1 MTSLQLN
8 ILLLLLGAIQGAI
21 LFLLLYK
28 KRESLPGYAF
38 LAGYLCVMIFQIMM
52 KVMSKMW
59 LWQSM
64 KPVYFFS
71 YQLPL
76 IYGPLVWLFIKHFTR
91 RSSNGKKD
99 ILHLLLAVVLGT
111 FFTFLSLRLGPALP
125 GEWLISGPRKI
136 ALQIISLSVYHYLAF
151 RMLRDYWAGLPI
163 QLIAFYK
170 DGLNWVRQFIISSF
184 IICSAISV
192 IIYLMY
198 IHFPHWYNARWGFV
212 MLTVFIYW
220 ISYRSWVQPELF
232 NAISHYRVGGN
243 VLVPV
248 FNASVP
254 QKKYTNSG
262 LSEDEM
268 RQIITSLEDKLR
280 SEKSYLDPE
289 LTIDHLATLISCK
302 RHHLSQAMNE
312 VLGKSF
318 YDYINHFRV
327 EEAKL
332 LLINPSKNKYKITF
346 LAYDAGFNSISTFND
361 VFKKATGITPSQFRK
376 EQQGMSFQKQS
387 V

>member
-8 ILLLLLGAIQGAI
+8 IPLLLLGAIQGAI

-28 KRESLPGYAF
+28 KRGSLPGYAF

-59 LWQSM
+59 LWHNIR
-64 KPVYFFS
+64 PVYAFCYYIPF
-71 YQLPL
+71 L
-76 IYGPLVWLFIKHFTR
+76 YGPLIWLFIKHFTGR
-91 RSSNGKKD
+91 NKNDKKN
-99 ILHLLLAVVLGT
+99 IIHVLLAGALAI
-111 FFTFLSLRLGPALP
+111 FYTFLDQSPGAPLP
-125 GEWLISGPRKI
+125 LVMIFIGKQAV
-136 ALQIISLSVYHYLAF
+136 ALQIISLCIYHYLAF
-151 RMLRDYWAGLPI
+151 RMLRNYCSELPV
-163 QLIAFYK
+163 QLMAFYK
-170 DGLNWVRQFIISSF
+170 DSLNWLRQFTIISLV
-184 IICSAISV
+184 ICSSISV

-198 IHFPHWYNARWGFV
+198 IHFPHWQNIRWGFV
-212 MLTVFIYW
+212 LLTVFIYW
-220 ISYRSWVQPELF
+220 ISYRAWIQPELF
-232 NAISHYRVGGN
+232 NAVSHYRVGGN

-248 FNASVP
+248 FNAGAP

-262 LSEDEM
+262 LSEEEM
-268 RQIITSLEDKLR
+268 QQIITSLEDKLR

-332 LLINPSKNKYKITF
+332 LLTNPLKNKYKITF

-376 EQQGMSFQKQS
+376 EQQEIGLQKRS